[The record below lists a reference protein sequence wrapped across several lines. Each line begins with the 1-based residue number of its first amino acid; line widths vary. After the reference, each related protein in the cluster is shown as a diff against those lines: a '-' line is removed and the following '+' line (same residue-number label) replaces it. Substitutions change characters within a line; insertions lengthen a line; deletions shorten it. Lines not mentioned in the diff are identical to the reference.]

1 MYLSI
6 LGGAVWGVARAL
18 PLACTCV
25 ATGAS
30 LCYLLSAAL
39 GPAILT
45 LPRLKDRLEKWSDR
59 VQTQRENMVSF
70 LIVLRIAPLPPHWV
84 VNVIC
89 PHVGIGLVPFW
100 ISTFLG
106 VFGVSVI
113 HTTIGGGLDEMTSA
127 DDFHLLS
134 WRNFLLLSSVVVG
147 VLIPVGLRYYL
158 RRGVGSIDDIE
169 AVVGVDQAEDRL
181 LARGPPESVG
191 KGKPTQLINEDES
204 DSGSEGED
212 DIILEAGPV
221 IIIKSSS
228 SPLPPGSALSPSS
241 STGMLL

>member
-6 LGGAVWGVARAL
+6 LGGAVWGVTRAL

-30 LCYLLSAAL
+30 LCYFLSAAL

-45 LPRLKDRLEKWSDR
+45 LPRWKDRLEKWSDKVR
-59 VQTQRENMVSF
+59 AQKENIVSF

-84 VNVIC
+84 VNIIC

-100 ISTFLG
+100 VSTFLG

-169 AVVGVDQAEDRL
+169 AVPEGDQAEDRI
-181 LARGPPESVG
+181 LAQGPPGPVG
-191 KGKPTQLINEDES
+191 KGKPTHIIYRDE
-204 DSGSEGED
+204 SGSEPED
-212 DIILEAGPV
+212 EDEDEEDIILEAGPV
-221 IIIKSSS
+221 VIIKS
-228 SPLPPGSALSPSS
+228 PLPGSPSS
-241 STGMLL
+241 STGVLL

>member
-1 MYLSI
+1 
-6 LGGAVWGVARAL
+6 
-18 PLACTCV
+18 
-25 ATGAS
+25 
-30 LCYLLSAAL
+30 
-39 GPAILT
+39 
-45 LPRLKDRLEKWSDR
+45 
-59 VQTQRENMVSF
+59 
-70 LIVLRIAPLPPHWV
+70 
-84 VNVIC
+84 
-89 PHVGIGLVPFW
+89 
-100 ISTFLG
+100 
-106 VFGVSVI
+106 
-113 HTTIGGGLDEMTSA
+113 MTSA